1 MNINIKAAYHRSRIK
16 IMEFDNQINEI
27 LMRYSD
33 NNDNFYAFETIP
45 EKKLINAYSTT
56 KSLTMSVCMRC

>member
-1 MNINIKAAYHRSRIK
+1 
-16 IMEFDNQINEI
+16 MEFDNQINEI

-45 EKKLINAYSTT
+45 EKN
-56 KSLTMSVCMRC
+56 